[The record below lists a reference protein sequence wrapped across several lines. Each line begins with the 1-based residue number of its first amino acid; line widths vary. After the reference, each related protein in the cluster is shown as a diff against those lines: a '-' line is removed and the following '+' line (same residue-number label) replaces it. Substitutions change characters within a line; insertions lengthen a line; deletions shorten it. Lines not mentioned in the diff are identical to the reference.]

1 MPGVVHEDN
10 TARVQTVDKDNKI
23 FYKILKEFKKIN
35 KTPILINTS
44 FNLGGEAVVN
54 NISDAINSFNQMNI
68 DYLLIGNFI
77 IEKKYDVP
85 KKKIVEFISNRRK
98 NFDKI
103 NPYPRID
110 LIRLNYNYYTNI
122 KKILKEKVKDILK
135 TKIRKGF
142 FI

>member
-1 MPGVVHEDN
+1 
-10 TARVQTVDKDNKI
+10 
-23 FYKILKEFKKIN
+23 
-35 KTPILINTS
+35 
-44 FNLGGEAVVN
+44 
-54 NISDAINSFNQMNI
+54 MNI